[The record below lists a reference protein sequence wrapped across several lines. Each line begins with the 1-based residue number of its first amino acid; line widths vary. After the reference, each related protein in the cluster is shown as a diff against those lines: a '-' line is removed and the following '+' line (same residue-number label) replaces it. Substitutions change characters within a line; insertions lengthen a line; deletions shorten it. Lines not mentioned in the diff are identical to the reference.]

1 MAEANRQRSSK
12 GKLKRSNQAKRAG
25 RKSDRSSGEKVQA
38 VEPKP
43 VLARPIP
50 TTLKPVFRAPI
61 MTKRPEYVRLGELL
75 VRGGLL
81 SDEQRNEIVEAQKN
95 SGRPFGDLAERMF
108 GVSPR
113 AIERA
118 WGQQLLALLSRVD
131 LDRED
136 IDPLALSSISRRQAW
151 QFEVF
156 PLRFLSGALVVC
168 TSEENLIRAMKFAGW
183 RISGECQF
191 VLTERTQL
199 GSMLEKHFPI
209 DGMTLGSVGMVA

>member
-1 MAEANRQRSSK
+1 MAEAKGQRKVS
-12 GKLKRSNQAKRAG
+12 GKKSAKRSGESGPQAG
-25 RKSDRSSGEKVQA
+25 RRKPQA
-38 VEPKP
+38 VEAKP
-43 VLARPIP
+43 ARARPITP
-50 TTLKPVFRAPI
+50 SAPAAQLARVI
-61 MTKRPEYVRLGELL
+61 AKRPEYVKLGELL

-81 SDEQRNEIVEAQKN
+81 SDEQRQEIVEAQKN

-118 WGQQLLALLSRVD
+118 WGQQLVALLSHVD
-131 LDRED
+131 LDRQD
-136 IDPLALSSISRRQAW
+136 VDPLALSSISRRQAW

-191 VLTERTQL
+191 VLTDRSQL

-209 DGMTLGSVGMVA
+209 DGMTLGSVGLVA